1 MRRGREKI
9 KLEGT
14 CYVLLQTNKIN
25 PIAYERHDLIW
36 YPERGKTIKALS
48 KTLGIM
54 VFKRRYQAEAFI
66 KVINSALIHP
76 STILRVEVFSKGKY
90 PKYVSRW
97 TSFQSDLN

>member
-1 MRRGREKI
+1 MRRPSMAIRYKVVNKHTRCSAIVGFNSP
-9 KLEGT
+9 
-14 CYVLLQTNKIN
+14 YVLKYLK
-25 PIAYERHDLIW
+25 
-36 YPERGKTIKALS
+36 GKTIKALS